1 MPVPLLYAATV
12 LVWGLSWYAM
22 EMQLVLPGELAI
34 VYRFLLATAILL
46 AYCAATRRSLRFRAR
61 DHLFMAL
68 QGLLLFCL
76 NYVLFYWAAADLVSG
91 LLAVCFS
98 TMTVMNI
105 VIGALLFRRRVDPI
119 VAVAALL
126 GLVGLALVFWPELA
140 HVELSGKAA
149 IGLAL
154 SLGGTVSASLG
165 NMVTV
170 RHKAA
175 GVPVVQGNTIGM
187 AYGTLFSFAIVLARG
202 IPLQFDGSSGYVGSL
217 LYLSLFATVLGF
229 GCYLTLVQRIGPDRA
244 AYTTVLFPLVALA
257 VSTVLEN
264 YHWTVMAAFG
274 VALVLAGNLLVLVQR
289 RPAPVLPAVPLPA
302 AARSGK

>member
-34 VYRFLLATAILL
+34 VYRFLLATAILVG
-46 AYCAATRRSLRFRAR
+46 YCAATRRSLRFGAR
-61 DHLFMAL
+61 DHMFMAL

-105 VIGALLFRRRVDPI
+105 VTGALLFRQRIDPI
-119 VAVAALL
+119 VVAAALL
-126 GLVGLALVFWPELA
+126 GLAGLALVFWPELA
-140 HVELSGKAA
+140 NVELSGKVAM
-149 IGLAL
+149 GLAL
-154 SLGGTVSASLG
+154 SLGGTVSASFG

-175 GVPVVQGNTIGM
+175 GVPVVESNTIGM
-187 AYGTLFSFAIVLARG
+187 AYGTLFTLAIVIGRG
-202 IPLQFDGSSGYVGSL
+202 IPIHFDGSPAYVGSL
-217 LYLSLFATVLGF
+217 IYLSLFATVLGF

-244 AYTTVLFPLVALA
+244 AYTTVLFPVVALA
-257 VSTVLEN
+257 VSTFLEN
-264 YHWTVMAAFG
+264 YHWTVMAALG
-274 VALVLAGNLLVLVQR
+274 VVLVLAGNLLVLVHR
-289 RPAPVLPAVPLPA
+289 RPAPVVPAAPLPA

>member
-1 MPVPLLYAATV
+1 
-12 LVWGLSWYAM
+12 
-22 EMQLVLPGELAI
+22 
-34 VYRFLLATAILL
+34 
-46 AYCAATRRSLRFRAR
+46 
-61 DHLFMAL
+61 MAL

-274 VALVLAGNLLVLVQR
+274 VALVLAGNLLLLVQR
-289 RPAPVLPAVPLPA
+289 RPAPVLPALPLPA
-302 AARSGK
+302 AARAGKWGAESHAAARASRRARARADPPGYRGDGGFADRRGMEARLRHPRCDRPVGRRGRSADAGLHLR